1 MLHAYANLQNDR
13 DFAVVMEDLKSRMDA
28 ARDAADTATDI
39 LHIGRSQGAALMI
52 KDVLWL
58 AQGGAREA
66 LDKKRRDTR
75 SEF

>member
-1 MLHAYANLQNDR
+1 MLHAYANLQHDR

-52 KDVLWL
+52 KDVLRL

-66 LDKKRRDTR
+66 LDKKRQATKT
-75 SEF
+75 EF